1 MMARRVVVCTVM
13 TRDVIGCDGRTGM
26 SDNTA
31 AWIDAPYAD
40 LTVRDA
46 PMPAPGPG
54 QLLVEVRALAVN
66 PLDAIIQSNG
76 TVMYGWLRYP
86 VILGED
92 VAGVVVEIGA
102 GVKNFAVGDRVVAYA
117 IGLEKGRDAVAESG
131 FQAYVA
137 VDEGLAAA
145 LPDTLAFEDAAVL
158 PLAVSTAAA
167 GLFESDQLG
176 LDYSRL
182 GDAAPRDEVVVV
194 WGGATAVG
202 GNAIRLA
209 RAAGYRVITTASA
222 KNHDRMSRLGAE
234 AAFDYHDPRAVERII
249 EAVNGSVVAGI
260 LAVAVGSAEPSLR
273 IARATGATKIAM
285 ASPPVSFYEQPR
297 RRGLSLTRMRL
308 FLRLGTRTALL
319 QLRSR
324 TRGIRAS
331 FIWGSAIAASPVGR
345 AVWGG
350 YLPGALAS
358 GTHRPYPEAR
368 IVGEGLPA
376 IQGAIDTLRRG
387 VSAQKLV
394 VTLGPAST
402 APRST
407 TIAPV

>member
-1 MMARRVVVCTVM
+1 M
-13 TRDVIGCDGRTGM
+13 RDN
-26 SDNTA
+26 SA

-76 TVMYGWLRYP
+76 AVMYGWLRYP

-92 VAGVVVEIGA
+92 VAGVVVELGA
-102 GVKNFAVGDRVVAYA
+102 DVEGFAVGDRVVAYA

-137 VDEGLAAA
+137 VDAALAAA
-145 LPDTLAFEDAAVL
+145 LPDAMPFEEAAVL
-158 PLAVSTAAA
+158 PLAVTTAAA
-167 GLFESDQLG
+167 GLFEADQLG
-176 LDYSRL
+176 LDFSRL

-202 GNAIRLA
+202 GNAIQLA

-222 KNHDRMSRLGAE
+222 SNHDRMRRLGAD
-234 AAFDYHDPRAVERII
+234 AVFDYHDPNAVDQII
-249 EAVNGSVVAGI
+249 GAVNGAVVAGI
-260 LAVAVGSAEPSLR
+260 LAVAVGSAEPCLR
-273 IARATGATKIAM
+273 IARGTGATTVAM
-285 ASPPVSFYEQPR
+285 ASPPVSFYDQPR
-297 RRGLSLTRMRL
+297 RRGLSLQRIRL
-308 FLRLGTRTALL
+308 FLRLGTRMALL
-319 QLRSR
+319 QVRSR
-324 TRGIRAS
+324 VRGIRPTL
-331 FIWGSAIAASPVGR
+331 IWGSAIATSPVGP
-345 AVWGG
+345 AVWGD

-358 GTHRPYPEAR
+358 GSHQPYPKAR
-368 IVGEGLPA
+368 IVGEGLAA
-376 IQGAIDTLRRG
+376 IQPAIDTLRGG

-394 VTLGPAST
+394 VTLEGTST
-402 APRST
+402 GS
-407 TIAPV
+407 